1 MQARPV
7 NSTSLRIRGI
17 LFAILGFAGIA
28 AALLNP
34 RWQLL
39 GIGTAL
45 LFLFLSGTALSNAA
59 QIARSLRPLV
69 KEPVRVE
76 VWGAPL
82 PSSGETVY
90 EIDSVTAFGAGLLI
104 HLRATSGGPRSLLK
118 VAQPRSVTLDR
129 DRIEISEARY
139 VSWAGTKLKPAL
151 DKRTPA
157 LVLFTGSSHGPAGL
171 STG

>member
-17 LFAILGFAGIA
+17 LFAVLGFAGIA

-34 RWQLL
+34 RWHLL
-39 GIGTAL
+39 GVGAAL
-45 LFLFLSGTALSNAA
+45 VFLFLGGTALSNAT
-59 QIARSLRPLV
+59 QIVRSLRPFV
-69 KEPVRVE
+69 KESVRVE

-82 PSSGETVY
+82 PSSSEAVF

-104 HLRATSGGPRSLLK
+104 HLRTTPGGPRSLLK
-118 VAQPRSVTLDR
+118 VAQPGSVMLDG
-129 DRIEISEARY
+129 DRIEISKARY
-139 VSWAGTKLKPAL
+139 VSWAGKKLKPAL
-151 DKRTPA
+151 DKRAPA
-157 LVLFTGSSHGPAGL
+157 LVLFTRSSPGPAGL